1 MSNLRLIN
9 ETPITSAVNS
19 VNVTDV
25 FSADFDIYFAT
36 ISNVSSD
43 STTGNNTRM
52 RFINASGSVVSAS
65 NYDNAQLDMAG
76 ETSFGEIRGTNAD
89 STGLAFAM
97 TNDLE
102 PEGISNSYYFFNPYS
117 SSSYSF
123 GLWQSEGVPS
133 GGGLS
138 IKGIGV
144 LKQTAS
150 MTGIQFYNVSFT
162 DISVKCYGLRVDS

>member
-9 ETPITSAVNS
+9 ETTATSVSS
-19 VNVTDV
+19 VDITDV
-25 FSADFDIYFAT
+25 FSADFDIYKITGVGDF
-36 ISNVSSD
+36 
-43 STTGNNTRM
+43 TTGNGKIYA
-52 RFINASGSVVSAS
+52 RFINSSGSVVTSS
-65 NYDNAQLDMAG
+65 NYDWAVLSM
-76 ETSFGEIRGTNAD
+76 ESSSSFNEIR
-89 STGLAFAM
+89 S
-97 TNDLE
+97 TNDSSLE
-102 PEGISNSYYFFNPYS
+102 RIAYSNNGADFGFTTYIFNPYS
-117 SSSYSF
+117 SSRYSF

-150 MTGIQFYNVSFT
+150 MTGIQFFNVDFT